1 MAKTKSSQIKAESQS
16 LASKI
21 LETIAKIDRPAD
33 FCTNGQCPMMLP
45 GLNVK
50 GIGDIGLPLT
60 PTEAKRMIKACRQA
74 PYGKGTET
82 VVDTKIRKVWE
93 LDPEQFSL
101 KNPKWPSML
110 DVVLREVETNL
121 GLPNKSLAAHLYK
134 LLVYEKGGFFLP
146 HRDGEKLDRM
156 VATLVI
162 NLPSKHSGGE
172 LVVHHEVSQTTISM
186 PGAAAGLE
194 VDYAAFYADCQHEVK
209 PLLSGYRLC
218 LTYNLVLAKP
228 RSKISVSAPSFHE
241 VADGLVTTLKQWSD
255 GTDTH
260 AATST
265 KIAVTLEHR
274 YTQAG
279 LLIDK
284 LKGIDLAKA
293 EVLFNAAEKANCDAH
308 LALVTLWQSGSA
320 EGGYDDYSYGRGRGY
335 SRWDDDYD
343 NEEDDDE
350 NHHSEHTMGE
360 IYDSSLSADHW
371 SNRQGKKVAFGK
383 IQLNESEIV
392 SNFAL
397 TETDASR
404 EEFEGYTG
412 NAGMT
417 LERWYHLAAIVIW
430 PQSHQ
435 FKVWC
440 DAGTDAA
447 IAGLEQ
453 MISKQKKAKK
463 ADREEKL
470 EQCRQFAFQIVESW
484 HPGRSMD
491 DWDTDK
497 EKTKTKRESMF
508 DSLAELDQPL
518 LVQRLIEEVMPEDAD
533 LMFSKQFLRWIAKQG
548 WTAFTNALTAMAT
561 QSSADTLNRDIMVL
575 RQIATLRDSDR
586 ARTKLCKQLAPLIV
600 HAIEKFDPKASNQW
614 SFPRWDRTQIV
625 IDMVSAL
632 SFVDDERLLN
642 RFLSWLSIHPRYGL
656 TEVQIPA
663 VVKLAPMLK
672 KAMEMKRAVKNWIK
686 GMKTELLSRT
696 KSEPMKPSNW
706 KRQSELSC
714 SCADCARLSM
724 FLADPTQ
731 PEARFPLAS
740 ARRRH
745 LHSQIDQHQCDCT
758 HETLRVGSPQLL
770 VCKKTNANYAREC
783 KAYEQDLKHLSVVQ
797 KIGLE

>member
-1 MAKTKSSQIKAESQS
+1 MAKTKSSQIKPESQS

-21 LETIAKIDRPAD
+21 LDTIAKIDRPAD
-33 FCTNGQCPMMLP
+33 FCTSGQCPMMLP
-45 GLNVK
+45 GLNVE
-50 GIGDIGLPLT
+50 GLGDIGLPLT
-60 PTEAKRMIKACRQA
+60 PTEAKRMIKTCRQA

-82 VVDTKIRKVWE
+82 VVDTKVRKVWE

-121 GLPNKSLAAHLYK
+121 GLPKKTLVAHLYK

-146 HRDGEKLDRM
+146 HRDGEKLDSM
-156 VATLVI
+156 VATLVV

-172 LVVHHEVSQTTISM
+172 LVVHHEDKQATISM
-186 PGAAAGLE
+186 SGAAAGLE

-228 RSKISVSAPSFHE
+228 RSKISVSAPSFQE
-241 VADGLVTTLKQWSD
+241 VTDGLVTTLKQWSD
-255 GTDTH
+255 GTDTL

-265 KIAVTLEHR
+265 KIAVMLEHR

-293 EVLFNAAEKANCDAH
+293 ELLFNAAEKANCDAH

-335 SRWDDDYD
+335 SRWDDEDEE
-343 NEEDDDE
+343 EEDDDE

-360 IYDSSLSADHW
+360 IFDSSLSADHW
-371 SNRQGKKVAFGK
+371 SNRQGKKVAFGE
-383 IQLNESEIV
+383 IPLEESEIV
-392 SNFAL
+392 SDVAL
-397 TETDASR
+397 TQTDASK

-417 LERWYHLAAIVIW
+417 LERWYHRAAIVIW

-447 IAGLEQ
+447 IAGLGQ

-463 ADREEKL
+463 ADREEKF
-470 EQCRQFAFQIVESW
+470 EQCRQFALQIVESW
-484 HPGRSMD
+484 HPGRSVGYR
-491 DWDTDK
+491 DTS
-497 EKTKTKRESMF
+497 EENSKTKRESIF
-508 DSLAELDQPL
+508 DSLEELDEPL
-518 LVQRLIEEVMPEDAD
+518 LVQRVIEKVMPKDAGLTFPKRFLSWMEKQGWAGFTD
-533 LMFSKQFLRWIAKQG
+533 ALKLMFSH
-548 WTAFTNALTAMAT
+548 
-561 QSSADTLNRDIMVL
+561 SSANTLTRDIQVF
-575 RQIATLRDSDR
+575 QHIVALRDSNKE
-586 ARTKLCKQLAPLIV
+586 RTNLCKQLAPLIV
-600 HAIEKFDPKASNQW
+600 HAVEKSDSKEAVLW
-614 SFPRWDRTQIV
+614 SLPRWDRTEIV
-625 IDMVSAL
+625 IGMVRAL
-632 SFVDDERLLN
+632 SSVGDDGLLH
-642 RFLSWLSIHPRYGL
+642 RFLSWLSIHSRYGL

-663 VVKLAPMLK
+663 VVKLAPLFK
-672 KAMEMKRAVKNWIK
+672 KETGKNRAIKNWITDIR
-686 GMKTELLSRT
+686 TELESRT
-696 KSEPMKPSNW
+696 KSKPMIPSNW
-706 KRQSELSC
+706 ERESKLSC
-714 SCADCARLSM
+714 ACADCSRLSL

-731 PEARFPLAS
+731 SEARFPLAK
-740 ARRRH
+740 ARRQH
-745 LHSQIDQHQCDCT
+745 LHGKIDQHQCDCT

-770 VCKKTNANYAREC
+770 VCKKTNASYDRACRV
-783 KAYEQDLKHLSVVQ
+783 YEQDLKHLSVIQ
-797 KIGLE
+797 KIVLE